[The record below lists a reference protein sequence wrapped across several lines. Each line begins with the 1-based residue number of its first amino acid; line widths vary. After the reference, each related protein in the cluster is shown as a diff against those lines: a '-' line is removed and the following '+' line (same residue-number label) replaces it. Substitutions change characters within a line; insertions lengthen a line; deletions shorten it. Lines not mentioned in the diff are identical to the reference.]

1 MRGRVNTTSTVK
13 GVSQTVRVEMSL
25 DDWKKWCQFKRTC
38 MEDEQWTKASSV
50 FTSAASTNFGSDTY
64 HTMSY
69 KAADIPWLIDS
80 GASRH
85 MAGSYEFFC

>member
-1 MRGRVNTTSTVK
+1 
-13 GVSQTVRVEMSL
+13 
-25 DDWKKWCQFKRTC
+25 

-85 MAGSYEFFC
+85 MAGSYDKFVDYSPDLKRQGVRLADGSSQTVLGSGTVKCG